1 MDNSGDALMIEPHKT
16 APGWGA
22 RCNSVPLEYREL
34 GYPSIAG
41 AVRSVWQL
49 PPPVQ
54 AEMCSICQPIVGFGY
69 RQFFSGRVYFLLK
82 MVGE

>member
-16 APGWGA
+16 APGRWA

-49 PPPVQ
+49 RLRPP
-54 AEMCSICQPIVGFGY
+54 AATSGEGAFDLSANCRICLSTVF
-69 RQFFSGRVYFLLK
+69 
-82 MVGE
+82 